1 MRASSLFGPAAAA
14 LATLLALPTVHALTF
29 DAVSI
34 PDLDLSSLGRVT
46 ITGDFDGVSLYEYQG
61 QSEIT
66 RRQGS
71 SILTPL
77 PNGILTNLSSAD
89 AQIRDMCTFT
99 KKDGTFAGIF
109 VGGNFTSL
117 GGVDSPG
124 AALFNPN
131 SSQVTALTGLNGSVS
146 TVLCDQSSNRVYV
159 GGSFSHD
166 NSSNAV
172 AWTPDNGWTDLS
184 FDGFNGPVNSII
196 KNDNGHIIFGGS
208 FNGLG
213 HTTTSSSNNTKQI
226 LNLSSATI
234 TSDTDSSISGYED
247 PTNIVCS
254 TSGEAGEGKTYL
266 LHDYAPGYWRAELG
280 FEFHPTKVRL
290 YNTHID
296 GRGTKDFLFRALP
309 DNGIMNLTY
318 TDDSGSKLSCDS
330 SCPLSSST
338 SEKYRDFT
346 LVNPVG
352 MEGFQIEI
360 LDWYGQ
366 GAGLN
371 GIEIFQ
377 DQIVTYAVDKYNEPT
392 CAGIEYPSKS
402 TRTGSWTVGPRYLSA
417 SVTDSN
423 DSGTSVVFE
432 PDVKKSGNYTILVYT
447 PGCLQDDTCDSRGMV
462 NVTATVA
469 TGTDDASQPSPT
481 TIYQTNYYDKYDTLF
496 SGYVDAASDSFRP
509 SVTLRPI
516 VGQGDITVV
525 ASMVRFELLSASKTG
540 SETGNLN
547 GLYDYNPKST
557 TTDTTDVENSDIDKA
572 GTSLSHGA
580 SITKMV
586 EHDGVIYVAGNFS
599 DTGIHNVMSIT
610 DGKATAM
617 PSGGLNSEVLTMA
630 TSDNFLYVGGKFT
643 GTSDGG
649 VSGLNHVASYSFSS
663 KKWSPLGD
671 GLNGPVSTIYPIQL
685 NVSTGINETTFAVSG
700 DFDQIRATDDQ
711 PAIYVAGFAIWV
723 PSQKTWLQSLND
735 TQMGFAGQLSAVAS
749 YNGTSILAGSL
760 TTDGISAGGAVS
772 LQNSNDLNLVPLNM
786 NLNHTKS
793 SVGVITGV
801 YDTESGR
808 NLTIVGGQFVTT
820 ASNGSTVNNLAFL
833 NSTEQTITGLPQGL
847 DRNSTVLS
855 LLVHNDTL
863 YAGGLITGS
872 VGGSIVS
879 GLVTYDLSK
888 NTFQESQPWALN
900 GDNVTVNSIAVRP
913 GSSDIYVGGNFDNA
927 GSLTCTSVCAWDPNE
942 NSFSWPGVTISGT
955 VLTLTWASST
965 TLYAVGDLDISGNKT
980 VAATFN
986 TKSETW
992 TALDGASTS
1001 NMPGN
1006 VTAFAPA
1013 SETMSEF
1020 WVAGTATNGSAFFLK
1035 YADSKF
1041 KSPGNL
1047 FSKGTEIRGMEV
1059 LPVNQ
1064 DHSSVSLL
1072 NNDQTLLIMGDLN
1085 IPDFGLAS
1093 AALYNGTAITPFI
1106 LSSKYDG
1113 KPGSMSQLF
1122 TEHQNPYTNKCEPH
1136 FHPTS
1141 YILITDPESS
1151 VPPLQRHCR
1160 SSSILLR
1167 PGYRLPHRRRRRNRE
1182 QDPAPPPGLLRGPPD
1197 LWNRPTNRHG
1207 PRATRVPVQLP
1218 ECDQSR
1224 RTSHLMPPPFHLCTK

>member
-1 MRASSLFGPAAAA
+1 MRVSSLFGPAAAG
-14 LATLLALPTVHALTF
+14 LATILALPTAHALTF

-46 ITGDFDGVSLYEYQG
+46 ITGDFDGVSLYEYEG

-89 AQIRDMCTFT
+89 AQIRDMCAFT

-131 SSQVTALTGLNGSVS
+131 SSQVTALSGLNGSVS

-172 AWTPDNGWTDLS
+172 AWTPDHGWTDLS

-196 KNDNGHIIFGGS
+196 QDSNGHIIFGGS
-208 FNGLG
+208 FTGLG
-213 HTTTSSSNNTKQI
+213 NSTTTSSNNTKQI

-234 TSDTDSSISGYED
+234 TSDAATSISGYED

-254 TSGEAGEGKTYL
+254 TSGEAGKGKTYL

-280 FEFHPTKVRL
+280 FEFYPTKVRL

-318 TDDSGSKLSCDS
+318 TDETGNKVSCDS

-371 GIEIFQ
+371 GIEVFQ
-377 DQIVTYAVDKYNEPT
+377 DQIMTYAIEKYNEPT
-392 CAGIEYPSKS
+392 CAGIEYPSKA
-402 TRTGSWTVGPRYLSA
+402 TRTGSWTVESGYLSA
-417 SVTDSN
+417 DVTDSN
-423 DSGTSVVFE
+423 DSDTSVVFE
-432 PDVKKSGNYTILVYT
+432 PDVKQSGNYTILVYT
-447 PGCLQDDTCDSRGMV
+447 PGCLQDNSCNSRGMV

-481 TIYQTNYYDKYDTLF
+481 TIYQTNNYDKYDTLF
-496 SGYVDAASDSFRP
+496 SGYVDAASGSFRP

-525 ASMVRFELLSASKTG
+525 ASKVLFELLSASKT
-540 SETGNLN
+540 ETGNLN
-547 GLYDYNPKST
+547 GVYDYNPNSK
-557 TTDTTDVENSDIDKA
+557 TTDTSDVTKSDINKA

-580 SITKMV
+580 SIMKMA
-586 EHDGVIYVAGNFS
+586 ERDGVIYVAGNFS
-599 DTGIHNVMSIT
+599 DTGIDNIMSIT
-610 DGKATAM
+610 DGNATAM

-630 TSDNFLYVGGKFT
+630 TSGNFLYVGGKFT

-649 VSGLNHVASYSFSS
+649 VSGLYHVASYSYSS
-663 KKWSPLGD
+663 KKWSALGN

-685 NVSTGINETTFAVSG
+685 NVSNAINETTIAVSG

-735 TQMGFAGQLSAVAS
+735 TQMEFAGQLSAVAS
-749 YNGTSILAGSL
+749 INDTSILAGSL
-760 TTDGISAGGAVS
+760 ATDGITAGGAVS
-772 LQNSNDLNLVPLNM
+772 LQNSHELNLVPLNM

-820 ASNGSTVNNLAFL
+820 ASNGSIVNNLAFL

-847 DRNSTVLS
+847 DSNSTVLS

-872 VGGSIVS
+872 VGGSSVG

-888 NTFQESQPWALN
+888 NTFQESQPWALH

-913 GSSDIYVGGNFDNA
+913 GSSAIYVGGNFDTA
-927 GSLTCTSVCAWDPNE
+927 GSLTCTSVCAWDPNQG
-942 NSFSWPGVTISGT
+942 SFSWPGVTISGT
-955 VLTLTWASST
+955 VLALTWVSST
-965 TLYAVGDLDISGNKT
+965 TLYAVGDLTISGNKT
-980 VAATFN
+980 VAATFS

-1001 NMPGN
+1001 DMPGN
-1006 VTAFAPA
+1006 ITAFAPA

-1020 WVAGTATNGSAFFLK
+1020 WVAGTATNGSAFLMN

-1041 KSPGNL
+1041 ASPGNL
-1047 FSKGTEIRGMEV
+1047 FSQGTEIRGMEI
-1059 LPVNQ
+1059 LPITQ

-1072 NNDQTLLIMGDLN
+1072 KNDQTLLIMGDLN
-1085 IPDFGLAS
+1085 IPGFGLAS
-1093 AALYNGTAITPFI
+1093 AALYNGTGVTPFI

-1122 TEHQNPYTNKCEPH
+1122 TENQNPYTNHSSHHSNGIVVLVAFCCALGTVFLIVAAGVIMNKIQRRRQGYSAAPQT
-1136 FHPTS
+1136 FGTDRPT
-1141 YILITDPESS
+1141 DMAR
-1151 VPPLQRHCR
+1151 VPPEYLFN
-1160 SSSILLR
+1160 SLGATN
-1167 PGYRLPHRRRRRNRE
+1167 PG
-1182 QDPAPPPGLLRGPPD
+1182 AP
-1197 LWNRPTNRHG
+1197 TI
-1207 PRATRVPVQLP
+1207 
-1218 ECDQSR
+1218 
-1224 RTSHLMPPPFHLCTK
+1224 

>member
-1 MRASSLFGPAAAA
+1 MRVSSLFGPAAAGF
-14 LATLLALPTVHALTF
+14 ATLLSLPTVYALTF

-46 ITGDFDGVSLYEYQG
+46 IAGDFDGVSLYEYEG

-66 RRQGS
+66 QRQGS

-89 AQIRDMCTFT
+89 AQIRDMCAFT

-109 VGGNFTSL
+109 VGGSFTSL
-117 GGVDSPG
+117 GGVHSPG

-131 SSQVTALTGLNGSVS
+131 SSQVTALPGLNGSVS

-166 NSSNAV
+166 NSTNAV

-184 FDGFNGPVNSII
+184 FDGFNGRVNSIV

-213 HTTTSSSNNTKQI
+213 NTTTSPSKNNTKQI

-234 TSDTDSSISGYED
+234 TSDADSSISGFED

-254 TSGEAGEGKTYL
+254 TSGKAGQGKTYL
-266 LHDYAPGYWRAELG
+266 LHDYAPGFWRAELG
-280 FEFHPTKVRL
+280 FNFHPTKVRL

-309 DNGIMNLTY
+309 DNGIMNMTY
-318 TDDSGSKLSCDS
+318 TDESGNKVSCDS

-338 SEKYRDFT
+338 GEKYRDFT

-377 DQIVTYAVDKYNEPT
+377 DQIMTYAVDKYNEPT
-392 CAGIEYPSKS
+392 CAGIEYPSKA
-402 TRTGSWTVGPRYLSA
+402 TRTGSWTVQSGYLSA
-417 SVTDSN
+417 EVTDSN
-423 DSGTSVVFE
+423 DSDTSVVFE
-432 PDVKKSGNYTILVYT
+432 PDLKESGNYTILVYT
-447 PGCLQDDTCDSRGMV
+447 PGCIQDNSCNSRGMV

-469 TGTDDASQPSPT
+469 SDTGDAPQPSPT
-481 TIYQTNYYDKYDTLF
+481 TIYQTNDYDKYDTLF
-496 SGYVDAASDSFRP
+496 SGYIDAASGSFRP

-525 ASMVRFELLSASKTG
+525 ASKVQFELLSASKNGT
-540 SETGNLN
+540 SKSGNLN
-547 GLYDYNPKST
+547 GLYDYDPNSK
-557 TTDTTDVENSDIDKA
+557 TTDTSDVDKSDINKA

-580 SITKMV
+580 SIMKMA
-586 EHDGVIYVAGNFS
+586 EHNGVIYVAGNFS

-610 DGKATAM
+610 NGKATAM
-617 PSGGLNSEVLTMA
+617 PSGGLNSAVLTMA
-630 TSDNFLYVGGKFT
+630 ASDNFLYFGGNFT
-643 GTSDGG
+643 GTSGGG
-649 VSGLNHVASYSFSS
+649 VSGLYHVAAYSFSS
-663 KKWSPLGD
+663 KEWSALGG

-685 NVSTGINETTFAVSG
+685 NVSTAINETTIAVSG
-700 DFDQIRATDDQ
+700 DFDQIRATNDH

-735 TQMGFAGQLSAVAS
+735 TQMEFAGQLSAVAS
-749 YNGTSILAGSL
+749 VNDTSILAGSL
-760 TTDGISAGGAVS
+760 ATDGITAGGAVS
-772 LQNSNDLNLVPLNM
+772 LQNSDDLDLVPLDM
-786 NLNHTKS
+786 NLNHTRS

-820 ASNGSTVNNLAFL
+820 ASNGSAVNNIAFL
-833 NSTEQTITGLPQGL
+833 NGTEQTIFGLPEGL
-847 DRNSTVLS
+847 DSNSTVLS
-855 LLVHNDTL
+855 LVVHNDTL

-872 VGGSIVS
+872 TGSSNVS
-879 GLVTYDLSK
+879 GLVAYDLSK
-888 NTFQESQPWALN
+888 NAFQETQPWSLY
-900 GDNVTVNSIAVRP
+900 GENVTVNSIAVRP
-913 GSSDIYVGGNFDNA
+913 GSSDIYVGGNFDTA
-927 GSLTCTSVCAWDPNE
+927 GSLTCTSVCAWLPDE
-942 NSFSWPGVTISGT
+942 NTFSWPGVTISGT
-955 VLTLTWASST
+955 VLALSWASST
-965 TLYAVGDLDISGNKT
+965 TLYAVGDLTISGNKT

-986 TKSETW
+986 TKTETW
-992 TALDGASTS
+992 TAVDGASTS

-1006 VTAFAPA
+1006 VTAFSPG
-1013 SETMSEF
+1013 SGDMSEF
-1020 WVAGTATNGSAFFLK
+1020 WVAGTATNGSAFFMK
-1035 YADSKF
+1035 YAGSKF
-1041 KSPGNL
+1041 ASPGNL
-1047 FSKGTEIRGMEV
+1047 FSKGTEIRGMEI
-1059 LPVNQ
+1059 LPINQ

-1072 NNDQTLLIMGDLN
+1072 NTDQTLLIMGDLN

-1093 AALYNGTAITPFI
+1093 AALYNGTAVTPFI

-1113 KPGSMSQLF
+1113 KPGSMSRLF
-1122 TEHQNPYTNKCEPH
+1122 TEHQNPYTNKCEPY
-1136 FHPTS
+1136 FHS
-1141 YILITDPESS
+1141 ISHLLITDPKIS
-1151 VPPLQRHCR
+1151 VPPLERYCR
-1160 SSSILLR
+1160 PGSVLLR
-1167 PGYRLPHRRRRRNRE
+1167 PGHRLPHRRRRSDHE
-1182 QDPAPPPGLLRGPPD
+1182 QDPTPSPGLLRRPPD
-1197 LWNRPTNRHG
+1197 IRNGPT
-1207 PRATRVPVQLP
+1207 
-1218 ECDQSR
+1218 
-1224 RTSHLMPPPFHLCTK
+1224 